1 MARKPKTDELVANAA
16 GDAPKSS
23 VVWREEKMKTQ
34 YANVVNVQSTREQVD
49 LFFGTN
55 LTWSPETGGQMTVE
69 LTNRIMVS
77 PLAAKRLSTI
87 LAAVLHEHE
96 RRYGALE
103 VE

>member
-1 MARKPKTDELVANAA
+1 MAKKPTTDEASHDAA
-16 GDAPKSS
+16 KEAPKSG
-23 VVWREEKMKTQ
+23 VAWREDKMQTQ

-55 LTWSPETGGQMTVE
+55 LTWNPETGGQMTVE
-69 LTNRIMVS
+69 LTHRIMVT

-87 LAAVLHEHE
+87 LAAVLQEHE

>member
-1 MARKPKTDELVANAA
+1 MAKKPKTEEAA
-16 GDAPKSS
+16 ADAPKSG
-23 VVWREEKMKTQ
+23 VAWREDKMATQ

-55 LTWSPETGGQMTVE
+55 LTWNPETGGQMTVE
-69 LTNRIMVS
+69 LTNRIMVT

-87 LAAVLHEHE
+87 LAAVLAEHE

>member
-1 MARKPKTDELVANAA
+1 MAKKPKTDEAA
-16 GDAPKSS
+16 ATDAPKSA
-23 VVWREEKMKTQ
+23 VAWREDKMQTQ

-55 LTWSPETGGQMTVE
+55 LTWNPETGGQMVVE
-69 LTNRIMVS
+69 LTNRILVT

-87 LAAVLHEHE
+87 LAAVLAEHE